1 MAKDAMD
8 KLLENN
14 EMKRG
19 SEVNTVKNS
28 GHQLCIDNPI
38 GCTASVVGFVF
49 G

>member
-28 GHQLCIDNPI
+28 GH
-38 GCTASVVGFVF
+38 
-49 G
+49 